1 MAAHDMTMIRSELPG
16 DVDAIRAVTSA
27 AFAAT
32 SYGSGSEAAIVDA
45 LRQSGALTVSL
56 VAVDGGVVGHV
67 GFSPVRIDGVRG
79 SWYGLGPVSVQPERQ
94 RNGIGEQLIRD
105 GLARLR
111 QLGAEGCV
119 VLGDS
124 GYYRRFG
131 FVSDPGLHYRGVSQ
145 KYFQRLVIGGAVPK
159 GEVTYDA
166 AFWVA

>member
-1 MAAHDMTMIRSELPG
+1 MTMIRSELPG
-16 DVDAIRAVTSA
+16 DVDAIRAVTTA

-56 VAVDGGVVGHV
+56 VAVDDGIVGHIA
-67 GFSPVRIDGVRG
+67 FSPIRIDGVPG

-94 RNGIGEQLIRD
+94 RKGIGDRLIRD
-105 GLARLR
+105 GLARLK
-111 QLGAEGCV
+111 QLGAGGCV
-119 VLGDS
+119 VVGDP

-131 FVSDPGLHYRGVSQ
+131 FVSNPGLRYRGASQ
-145 KYFQRLVIGGAVPK
+145 KYFQRLVIDGAVPS

-166 AFWVA
+166 AFGGA